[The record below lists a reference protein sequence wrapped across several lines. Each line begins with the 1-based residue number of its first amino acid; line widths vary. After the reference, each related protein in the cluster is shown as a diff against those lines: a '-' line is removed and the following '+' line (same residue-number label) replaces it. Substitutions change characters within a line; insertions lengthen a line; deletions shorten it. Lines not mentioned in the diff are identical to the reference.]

1 MSSNLDSVD
10 LETIELLKE
19 SYKENNKNENKEN
32 QEKETNKNYTNPN
45 ITTEHL
51 IEMARNGLTLY
62 YQKNHPTFPMYGYL
76 IDMFCLSCYGLVEKY
91 DLHKSATIKP
101 EFGIAI
107 SGTILALPIIKDLKE
122 GKAKK
127 EKNEFQGSQE
137 PKKET
142 KKETKKE
149 SVVDVVDEV
158 ESNPN
163 NIELNK
169 NNSMP
174 KNNLKGGGIYGKI

>member
-19 SYKENNKNENKEN
+19 SYKENSKNENSQNK
-32 QEKETNKNYTNPN
+32 EKETNKNYTNPN

-91 DLHKSATIKP
+91 ELHKSATIKP

-122 GKAKK
+122 SKTKK
-127 EKNEFQGSQE
+127 DKNEFNGSSE
-137 PKKET
+137 PKKENKKST
-142 KKETKKE
+142 KNE
-149 SVVDVVDEV
+149 SVVEVMNEV

-174 KNNLKGGGIYGKI
+174 KNNLKGGGIYE